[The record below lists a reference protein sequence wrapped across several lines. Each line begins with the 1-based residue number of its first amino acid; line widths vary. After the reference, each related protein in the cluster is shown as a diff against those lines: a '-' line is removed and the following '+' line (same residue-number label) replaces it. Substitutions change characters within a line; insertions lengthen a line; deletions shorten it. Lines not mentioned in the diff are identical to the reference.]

1 MKDKEFLEKLKS
13 LLERYNQAV
22 TDIEMTQGNYDTSGK
37 LITEGVPTITTEFCE
52 IGRYQ
57 NQITYFTFIL
67 YPDSFSKAL
76 FQKLKGYKNMHIYGF
91 KNFLEDLYPK
101 KDFSYEE
108 FEKDIR
114 KDKYVQIQFNFDTKH
129 ISPQDIFD
137 KYLILIDIF
146 QGNKAHV
153 VEQMTHDFGKE

>member
-1 MKDKEFLEKLKS
+1 MKDKEFLEQLKT

-22 TDIEMTQGNYDTSGK
+22 TSIEMTQGNYDTAGK
-37 LITEGVPTITTEFCE
+37 LISESIPTITTEFCE

-57 NQITYFTFIL
+57 NKITYFTFVL
-67 YPDSFSKAL
+67 YPDSLSRTL

-91 KNFLEDLYPK
+91 KSFLADLYPK

-114 KDKYVQIQFNFDTKH
+114 KDKYEI
-129 ISPQDIFD
+129 
-137 KYLILIDIF
+137 
-146 QGNKAHV
+146 GRAHV
-153 VEQMTHDFGKE
+153 